1 MISLNILPFRPAVG
15 RLTLL
20 AAALLL
26 CQFSVAQDSTDPGAE
41 TGFGTGTEPSVEQL
55 GVLTVTPDPLPME
68 ELTVIAPRTLRM
80 MRDALVTAEDD
91 VLAAFNSVNNDD
103 EYDIYCRRETPIN
116 SLIPVRVCRARFVDT
131 VNARAT
137 QEALQGS
144 TVYVSPFAELR
155 YHDEILRQKMADL
168 LEDNPRLYEAML
180 RYYNLKT
187 DYDSERTERFE
198 DGFFSR

>member
-1 MISLNILPFRPAVG
+1 MISGDILPFRPAVG
-15 RLTLL
+15 QLTLFT
-20 AAALLL
+20 AALLL
-26 CQFSVAQDSTDPGAE
+26 CQFTLAQDSTDSGAE
-41 TGFGTGTEPSVEQL
+41 TGAETGTETGVEQL

-68 ELTVIAPRTLRM
+68 ELTVTAPRTLRM
-80 MRDALVTAEDD
+80 MRNELVTAEDD
-91 VLAAFNSVNNDD
+91 VLAAFNSVNNDN
-103 EYDIYCRRETPIN
+103 EYDIVCRRETPIN

-144 TVYVSPFAELR
+144 SIYVNPLAELR
-155 YHDEILRQKMADL
+155 YHDNILRQKMSEL
-168 LEDNPRLYEAML
+168 LEDNPRLHEAML